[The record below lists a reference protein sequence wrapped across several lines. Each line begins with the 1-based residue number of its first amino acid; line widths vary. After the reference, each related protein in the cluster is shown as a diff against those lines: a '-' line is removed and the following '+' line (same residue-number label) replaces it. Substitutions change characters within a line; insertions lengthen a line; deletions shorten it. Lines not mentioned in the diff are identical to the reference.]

1 MIPRRAVTL
10 TALTAVTV
18 VVAAA
23 CGDDSPTEPT
33 LTRAEVSGTYD
44 LAVLSFDPQGSL
56 PEVDVRERLVLE
68 NPTLQLTSSG
78 VAQLSYRDPQTNL
91 LVTANGT
98 YTTTTE
104 SVRVDFGEGT
114 EHRTLLLSRQMTFD
128 FQSAG
133 QTTLQFT
140 SDDATVPRARLVELA
155 PEFAD
160 EQLFDPVPGT
170 LEVTFRK

>member
-1 MIPRRAVTL
+1 MKLRRAI
-10 TALTAVTV
+10 ALTAVTAV
-18 VVAAA
+18 LAA

-44 LAVLSFDPQGSL
+44 LTVLSFDPQGSL
-56 PEVDVRERLVLE
+56 PAVNLRERLVLQ
-68 NPTLQLTSSG
+68 NPTLQLTSGG

-104 SVRVDFGEGT
+104 FVRVDFGQSG
-114 EHRTLLLSRQMTFD
+114 EHRALLLSREMTFS
-128 FQSAG
+128 FQTAG
-133 QTTLQFT
+133 QTTLNFE
-140 SDDATVPRARLVELA
+140 SDDAAVPRDRLLELA
-155 PEFAD
+155 PEFAE

-170 LEVTFRK
+170 LEATFRK